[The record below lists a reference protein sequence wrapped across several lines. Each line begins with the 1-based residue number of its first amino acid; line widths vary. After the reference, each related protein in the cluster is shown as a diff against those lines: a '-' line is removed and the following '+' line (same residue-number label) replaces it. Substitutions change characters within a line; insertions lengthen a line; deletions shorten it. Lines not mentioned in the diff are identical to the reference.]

1 MAGILIFKLNNIV
14 PEWWLCSAEPQPG
27 NTGLAVKPPLRRLF
41 FASVLVFLFHQRN
54 AHTEKEST
62 LHQVLMWHHHCK
74 GNRSQVTVSL
84 PRPRGEG
91 FYMQFFKKKNCTC
104 TSSLDIFSV
113 QHFSRMKHKTLF
125 KSDKQGVFGKINRT
139 VSCVLYLW
147 SAAFPWQLGAMG
159 FNYHRSVK
167 GPCSTGA
174 GRGTAA
180 APPACPSLPHDCL
193 QRARGS
199 GQSAHQRAKTGVEQ
213 GNRGEAQ
220 SWPSLGEMTDD
231 AHLPKP
237 PPQSQGCSASEGDR
251 RKEGLSAQR

>member
-1 MAGILIFKLNNIV
+1 MVTLLRWTTTRQRWACSKTTSPEIIFCLCASLFV
-14 PEWWLCSAEPQPG
+14 PSKECSHREGVNPTPG
-27 NTGLAVKPPLRRLF
+27 VDV
-41 FASVLVFLFHQRN
+41 ASSLQR
-54 AHTEKEST
+54 
-62 LHQVLMWHHHCK
+62 Q
-74 GNRSQVTVSL
+74 QVTGGSF
-84 PRPRGEG
+84 PSPPQGWG
-91 FYMQFFKKKNCTC
+91 FLYAILQKKKKKKCTC
-104 TSSLDIFSV
+104 TSLLDIFSV
-113 QHFSRMKHKTLF
+113 QHFSRMQHETLF

-139 VSCVLYLW
+139 ISCVLYLW
-147 SAAFPWQLGAMG
+147 SAAFPWQLGAVG

-167 GPCSTGA
+167 GPCSIGA

-193 QRARGS
+193 QRARGP
-199 GQSAHQRAKTGVEQ
+199 GQPAHQRAKTGVEQ

-237 PPQSQGCSASEGDR
+237 PPQSQGCSISEGDR